1 MALINCPICGKP
13 ISDKAVKCPHCGIV
27 LVESNNK
34 VSELNKT
41 EEIDPSITEK
51 KQAENTPNKAIS
63 ITKKEITVDTTKEFD
78 ILIVITSFLGAVSA
92 IVPLFFDVYGI
103 ITRPIPSLMNA
114 PSTPLFL
121 TAMGIAIIGCVLCL
135 VACVYGIIRV
145 IKKAQPHLLFWVSSV
160 AIALIASFGTFW
172 TAYYASRSFDSLYNT
187 KVDAARGTYEWVSK
201 EDGTTTSFSMCY
213 EGFVEYHGKLGKVTH
228 FGYDYEHDKL
238 GVGIYVDGE
247 ESFGWYDADMKYV
260 ETASGKVSV
269 KKVSDSTFS
278 LEEWLAKKQEA
289 EKQAALEEAK
299 NFCTKDLSAFML
311 HGKVKTVTYHSGRSF
326 SRCTF
331 NELGSLIKYEIGD
344 NHSSYQ
350 YQITHDGNKLLL
362 GDELGTWGEVY
373 EVNDENRLV
382 KYECGGDG
390 VGSRNLYY
398 YHDSNNCPRVEKVF
412 SYDMYD
418 NSWQEGETRKL
429 TYSDIDEYGN
439 WLTKTDHNDEILE
452 RRIIEYY
459 SMDK

>member
-1 MALINCPICGKP
+1 MAQLIKCPTCGKEISSESP
-13 ISDKAVKCPHCGIV
+13 ICPHCGQY
-27 LVESNNK
+27 NK
-34 VSELNKT
+34 PYIRKELKNQILKRL
-41 EEIDPSITEK
+41 
-51 KQAENTPNKAIS
+51 AIGL
-63 ITKKEITVDTTKEFD
+63 
-78 ILIVITSFLGAVSA
+78 ILFVIGA
-92 IVPLFFDVYGI
+92 
-103 ITRPIPSLMNA
+103 
-114 PSTPLFL
+114 
-121 TAMGIAIIGCVLCL
+121 IACM
-135 VACVYGIIRV
+135 CVYFS
-145 IKKAQPHLLFWVSSV
+145 HSS
-160 AIALIASFGTFW
+160 TRER
-172 TAYYASRSFDSLYNT
+172 TRS
-187 KVDAARGTYEWVSK
+187 
-201 EDGTTTSFSMCY
+201 
-213 EGFVEYHGKLGKVTH
+213 KVTH
-228 FGYDYEHDKL
+228 IINGQIIEGQKQTESASHSSN
-238 GVGIYVDGE
+238 GVKTGSKTIHIINGQIIE
-247 ESFGWYDADMKYV
+247 EQEQTESANSF
-260 ETASGKVSV
+260 E
-269 KKVSDSTFS
+269 
-278 LEEWLAKKQEA
+278 
-289 EKQAALEEAK
+289 
-299 NFCTKDLSAFML
+299 NFRSKDLSAFML

-362 GDELGTWGEVY
+362 GDELGTWGEFY
-373 EVNDENRLV
+373 EVDDENRLV

>member
-1 MALINCPICGKP
+1 MALVNCPQCGKP
-13 ISDKAVKCPHCGIV
+13 VSDKAVKCPHCGEKQGRAKLIQEQNFKVNTRIVKAIISV
-27 LVESNNK
+27 LV
-34 VSELNKT
+34 
-41 EEIDPSITEK
+41 
-51 KQAENTPNKAIS
+51 AI
-63 ITKKEITVDTTKEFD
+63 FG
-78 ILIVITSFLGAVSA
+78 ILSLL
-92 IVPLFFDVYGI
+92 PLFVRVPGWVSFYY
-103 ITRPIPSLMNA
+103 LQYF
-114 PSTPLFL
+114 TPLFQMPKML
-121 TAMGIAIIGCVLCL
+121 AVYLAMGVAIIGGLL
-135 VACVYGIIRV
+135 TLGLFVYGV
-145 IKKAQPHLLFWVSSV
+145 MQLKKDKSTTWKFWVISLIV
-160 AIALIASFGTFW
+160 ALLSAYGTLYF
-172 TAYYASRSFDSLYNT
+172 TNRAEIVFYSLQSE

-213 EGFVEYHGKLGKVTH
+213 GGFVEYHGKLGEVTH

-247 ESFGWYDADMKYV
+247 ESFGWYDADMKYL